1 MLRIF
6 ISGVSLSLVLF
17 FGNHA
22 HARLGETYAESVKR
36 YEAAG
41 FTKKRTT
48 TTIPPDDK
56 ELGYCAMKTSQ
67 SKSIL
72 NRQGV
77 TELTWT
83 NGDPI
88 ARQTVGVVSIKQF
101 FFGKWPPTRRPK
113 PWKDVLRCFE
123 ITYKFRDATDPEST
137 NFKTW
142 MRKVLAASTGD
153 AEVNFAWQ
161 HERSS
166 SKLGRFYH
174 PRIQFK
180 NVPKV
185 NLIAVFDIEEKTLH
199 IKFDHDDFEKHFKEP
214 LESVLGALARKT
226 IDADAVRREEAI
238 AKLREERNKMLP
250 PPPPV
255 GNVEKEFEDSG
266 L

>member
-1 MLRIF
+1 MRCLYLTCI
-6 ISGVSLSLVLF
+6 SLSLVLF
-17 FGNHA
+17 LGNHV
-22 HARLGETYAESVKR
+22 HARIGETYEESVKR
-36 YEAAG
+36 YEKAG
-41 FTKKRTT
+41 FTKERTT

-56 ELGYCAMKTSQ
+56 ELGYCVMKTSQ
-67 SKSIL
+67 SKSVL

-83 NGDPI
+83 NGGPV
-88 ARQTVGVVSIKQF
+88 ARQTVGVVLIKQF

-113 PWKDVLRCFE
+113 PWQDVLHCFE

-153 AEVNFAWQ
+153 AELNFAWQ
-161 HERSS
+161 YERSS
-166 SKLGRFYH
+166 SKLGRYYY
-174 PRIQFK
+174 PSIQFQ

-185 NLIAVFDIEEKTLH
+185 RIIAFFDIEVKTLH
-199 IKFDHDDFEKHFKEP
+199 IKFEHDDFEKHFKEP
-214 LESVLGALARKT
+214 LETVLGALARKT
-226 IDADAVRREEAI
+226 IEADAIHREEAI
-238 AKLREERNKMLP
+238 SKLRQEKTKMLP

-255 GNVEKEFEDSG
+255 GNVAKEFEDSG